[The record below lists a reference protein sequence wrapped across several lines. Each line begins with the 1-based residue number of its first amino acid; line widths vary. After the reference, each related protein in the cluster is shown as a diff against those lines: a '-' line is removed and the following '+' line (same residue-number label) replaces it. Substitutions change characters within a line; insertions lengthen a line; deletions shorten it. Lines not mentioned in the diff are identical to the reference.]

1 MDVFT
6 FYIRTNMDGYQ
17 ISERSNV
24 FAGILKK
31 ESDFKKGV
39 ADIVE

>member
-1 MDVFT
+1 MD
-6 FYIRTNMDGYQ
+6 IRYRKGQ
-17 ISERSNV
+17 NV